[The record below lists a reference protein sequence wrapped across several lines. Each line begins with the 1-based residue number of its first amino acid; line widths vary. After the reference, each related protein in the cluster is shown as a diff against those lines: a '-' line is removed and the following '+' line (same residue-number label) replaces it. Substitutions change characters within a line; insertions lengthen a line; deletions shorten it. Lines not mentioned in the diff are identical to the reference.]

1 MFYITSQDEI
11 VIRGRS
17 SQHDMSRLSTSY
29 VLYCTMSCVTIEP
42 QVWKLMWTLYCNCIL
57 ICTWRPK
64 AIVSIYNSPEVFY
77 SRLIFIKQK
86 FCLYNISVVFR
97 IMFQRTFIHL
107 QLCEGF
113 SQIYDATLSG
123 TWLLANSN
131 FIKCKDQHLL
141 CNIWY
146 LSLLIKKYSVSLCNF
161 WQMSC
166 FVCFKIQ
173 NFLWLCAVLGFC
185 KSFACTFSEATQTQ
199 CIVM

>member
-131 FIKCKDQHLL
+131 FIECKDQHLL

-146 LSLLIKKYSVSLCNF
+146 LFPFDKEV
-161 WQMSC
+161 
-166 FVCFKIQ
+166 
-173 NFLWLCAVLGFC
+173 
-185 KSFACTFSEATQTQ
+185 FS
-199 CIVM
+199 